1 MSRAFGGVAESRA
14 SLGNIAALAGLSAIV
29 GLLVTRAPDLALVSL
44 AVLVGIALALTRL
57 LGAFLLLF
65 SPWVVLFPR
74 LPEPFARLDLID
86 FTVLAGGFVC
96 LLDTGSWMRTGRR
109 LLGLGAVFFAVTLAS
124 ALIHFRSL
132 STSLK
137 HPVLLMIY
145 LCFLAVGEREGR
157 AGGEPRLTRAVSL
170 HLFTVGTVAVAV
182 LVMVAAR
189 AGGTGFE
196 LEQRVEINP
205 ALSGGFLGTYIA
217 GGLILCLA
225 RLDRRGA
232 RAPELLTLVVL
243 GLALL
248 ATFARSGWI
257 LAAGGCFVIL
267 WRQSRPLVLAGVAFL
282 ALTAVAVAPL
292 RERVLDQVVPGRAYN
307 TIFLRTPIWK
317 DAWRLW
323 QTAPLLGTGPGNF
336 YFLTSSK
343 AVREAGADYIGSV
356 HNNYL
361 EVLVDS
367 GLIGLAV
374 FLFWLVAALRA
385 LTRPERRLR
394 LGLLPWGLG
403 LSVAALFGDFLIAA
417 PQNNGFA
424 TVHLSGLFWLL
435 TGMGAS
441 AGEATK

>member
-1 MSRAFGGVAESRA
+1 MSWVFSGVADSRL
-14 SLGNIAALAGLSAIV
+14 SLRNIAALAGLSAIV
-29 GLLVTRAPDLALVSL
+29 GILAARAPDVALVSL
-44 AVLVGIALALTRL
+44 AVLLGIALALTRL

-65 SPWVVLFPR
+65 SPWLVLFPQ
-74 LPEPFARLDLID
+74 LPEPFARLDLIA
-86 FTVLAGGFVC
+86 FAVLAGGFVC
-96 LLDTGSWMRTGRR
+96 LLDPGSWTRTGRK
-109 LLGLGAVFFAVTLAS
+109 LLGLGGLFFAVTLAS

-145 LCFLAVGEREGR
+145 LCFFAIGEREGR
-157 AGGEPRLTRAVSL
+157 AGGESRLTRAVSL

-189 AGGTGFE
+189 ASGLGFE

-225 RLDRRGA
+225 RLDRLGA
-232 RAPELLTLVVL
+232 RGPELLTLFVL
-243 GLALL
+243 GLALQ

-257 LAAGGCFVIL
+257 LAAVGCLGIL
-267 WRQSRPLVLAGVAFL
+267 WRRSRPLALACVTFL
-282 ALTAVAVAPL
+282 ALAAVTVAPL

-307 TIFLRTPIWK
+307 TIFLRTPIWQ

-323 QTAPLLGTGPGNF
+323 RAAPVLGTGPGNF
-336 YFLTSSK
+336 YFLTSAT
-343 AVREAGADYIGSV
+343 AVRETGADYIGSV

-374 FLFWLVAALRA
+374 FLCWLVAALRA
-385 LTRPERRLR
+385 LTRQERRLR

-403 LSVAALFGDFLIAA
+403 LAVAALFGDFLIAA

-435 TGMGAS
+435 TGMAAS
-441 AGEATK
+441 AGEAAK

>member
-1 MSRAFGGVAESRA
+1 MSRVFGAVADSRP
-14 SLGNIAALAGLSAIV
+14 SPRSIVALAGLSAIV
-29 GLLVTRAPDLALVSL
+29 GIFAARSPDIALVLLALL
-44 AVLVGIALALTRL
+44 FGIALALTGL

-65 SPWVVLFPR
+65 SPWLVLFPA
-74 LPEPFARLDLID
+74 LPEPFARLDLIAYA
-86 FTVLAGGFVC
+86 VLAGGSVC
-96 LLDTGSWMRTGRR
+96 ALDSEGRTGAGRR
-109 LLGLGAVFFAVTLAS
+109 LLGLGGLFFAVTLAS

-145 LCFLAVGEREGR
+145 LSFFAIGEREGR
-157 AGGEPRLTRAVSL
+157 AGGERRLMRSVSL

-182 LVMVAAR
+182 LVMAA
-189 AGGTGFE
+189 AQANGLGFE
-196 LEQRVEINP
+196 LQQRIEINP

-217 GGLILCLA
+217 GGLILCFA
-225 RLDRRGA
+225 RLDRRGPRGA
-232 RAPELLTLVVL
+232 DLLGLAVL

-257 LAAGGCFVIL
+257 LAAAGCLVIL
-267 WRQSRPLVLAGVAFL
+267 WRRSRPLALAVVTVLAL
-282 ALTAVAVAPL
+282 AAVTVPPL
-292 RERVLDQVVPGRAYN
+292 RERVLDQIVPGRAYN
-307 TIFLRTPIWK
+307 TIFLRTEIWR

-323 QTAPLLGTGPGNF
+323 RASPLLGTGPGNF
-336 YFLTSSK
+336 YFLTSAT
-343 AVREAGADYIGSV
+343 AVREAGPDFIGSV

-374 FLFWLVAALRA
+374 FLCWLAAAFRA
-385 LTRPERRLR
+385 LSRLERRLR
-394 LGLLPWGLG
+394 PGLLPWGLG
-403 LSVAALFGDFLIAA
+403 LAVAALFGDFLIAA

-435 TGMGAS
+435 TGMAAS
-441 AGEATK
+441 AGETAQ